1 MQLSKRDWL
10 RLVCAFGASNSK
22 MWRFIDPDYPAESF
36 EMLSSSLALQNEP
49 HVRAF
54 KRVTSNQLDMIF
66 ECCERHN
73 ISVVTLSDDDYPE
86 RLREIDDPP
95 ALLFVLGDVS
105 VLNDTPTAAVVGARD
120 CCEYSAKAAGWFSS
134 ELATRGVCVVSG
146 FARGIDTAAH
156 AGALAVEGS
165 TVAVLGCGILHDYP
179 RGTMRRKAEIAQRGA
194 VISEYLPTST
204 PLAENFKF
212 RNRLITGLADC
223 VLVAEAGERSGSL
236 NSAGHA
242 ADQGKE
248 LFVLPPHDIFSPSFK
263 GQTALLEDGAQLAF
277 SPNDM
282 LRYLRKNYSI

>member
-95 ALLFVLGDVS
+95 ALLFVLGNVS

-156 AGALAVEGS
+156 EGALAVEGS

-204 PLAENFKF
+204 PLAEYFKV

-223 VLVAEAGERSGSL
+223 ELVGEG
-236 NSAGHA
+236 
-242 ADQGKE
+242 
-248 LFVLPPHDIFSPSFK
+248 
-263 GQTALLEDGAQLAF
+263 
-277 SPNDM
+277 
-282 LRYLRKNYSI
+282 

>member
-1 MQLSKRDWL
+1 M
-10 RLVCAFGASNSK
+10 
-22 MWRFIDPDYPAESF
+22 
-36 EMLSSSLALQNEP
+36 
-49 HVRAF
+49 
-54 KRVTSNQLDMIF
+54 
-66 ECCERHN
+66 
-73 ISVVTLSDDDYPE
+73 
-86 RLREIDDPP
+86 
-95 ALLFVLGDVS
+95 
-105 VLNDTPTAAVVGARD
+105 
-120 CCEYSAKAAGWFSS
+120 
-134 ELATRGVCVVSG
+134 VSG

-156 AGALAVEGS
+156 EGALAVEGS

-204 PLAENFKF
+204 PLAENFKV

-242 ADQGKE
+242 ANQGKE

-263 GQTALLEDGAQLAF
+263 GQTALLEDGAQLAL